1 MRKSIVSLCLA
12 CILLLACVPASSQQ
26 APGSEKSFVMA
37 GFDGD
42 SVQHDWNT
50 NLFFQRMQ
58 EKTGISFEF
67 RQFTDYA
74 AWAAE
79 KTRLFAGDELPDVLF
94 KAELSS
100 QEISSY
106 YESGKLIDL
115 APLLAQNAPNL
126 WALLD
131 QNPEWRKAITL
142 PNGAI
147 PALPAINAIRDQNA
161 MWINKTWLD
170 ALALPMPTDTASLEA
185 VLTAFKTQDPNHN
198 GKADEVPF
206 AFLGPWDLKFL
217 AHAFGLT
224 ANDYNVYADASGKV
238 SFMPI
243 QEKYREFVAWLAKLY
258 ADKLLDQNGFITAD
272 TLRSVTDENAAV
284 TYGVLMGPTPGSF
297 LPASHRQ
304 QYVLLPP
311 LVYNG
316 GQVYR
321 DFVGPVARG
330 AFAITSACQDP
341 AALLQWVDYLYTD
354 EGGRLA
360 FVGLQDTEYAINA
373 DNGTW
378 RLLGGSEEASAIS
391 QSAAISGGGT
401 LPGLTPV
408 AFLENFEDPAAAQMF
423 TSVKDLG
430 NTAKLPFPYYMLTG
444 EQEAYIAPL
453 QAEIGRYVDES
464 LARFV
469 IGEVPLT
476 DESWQDYLA
485 KLNDLGL
492 AAFVDFWQQVY
503 IGQAR

>member
-1 MRKSIVSLCLA
+1 MRKSIVSLFLA
-12 CILLLACVPASSQQ
+12 CLLLLAYVPAYSQQ
-26 APGSEKSFVMA
+26 ASDAEKSFVMA

-42 SVQHDWNT
+42 NVQHDWNT

-67 RQFTDYA
+67 RQFTDFD

-100 QEISSY
+100 QEVVSY

-115 APLLAQNAPNL
+115 APLLSENAPNL
-126 WALLD
+126 TALLD

-142 PNGAI
+142 SDGAI
-147 PALPAINAIRDQNA
+147 PALPAINSIRDQNA

-170 ALALPMPTDTASLEA
+170 DLKLQIPTDTASLRT

-198 GKADEVPF
+198 GKADEIPF

-238 SFMPI
+238 NFMPSD
-243 QEKYREFVAWLAKLY
+243 EKYREFISWLSGLY

-272 TLRSVTDENAAV
+272 TMRSVTDEKALA
-284 TYGVLMGPTPGSF
+284 TYGILMGPTPGSF
-297 LPASHRQ
+297 LPASQRT
-304 QYVLLPP
+304 QYVLLQP
-311 LVYNG
+311 LSYNG
-316 GQVYR
+316 TQVYR
-321 DFVGPVARG
+321 DFTGPVTRG
-330 AFAITSACQDP
+330 TFAITSACKDP
-341 AALLQWVDYLYTD
+341 AALLKWVDFLYSE
-354 EGGRLA
+354 EGGQLA
-360 FVGLQDTEYAINA
+360 FVGLENTEYAINA

-378 RLLGGSEEASAIS
+378 RLLGGSEEASSIS
-391 QSAAISGGGT
+391 QSATISGGGT
-401 LPGLTPV
+401 LPGITPIS
-408 AFLENFEDPAAAQMF
+408 FLKKFENPA
-423 TSVKDLG
+423 SVQIFSSVEELG
-430 NTAKLPFPYYMLTG
+430 NIAKMPFPYYILTE
-444 EQEAYIAPL
+444 EQDAYIGPM
-453 QAEIGRYVDES
+453 QTQIGRFVDES

-476 DESWQDYLA
+476 DESWQDYLT

-492 AAFVDFWQQVY
+492 PAFVDFWQQVY
-503 IGQAR
+503 DGQAR